1 MPTAPTKTADRNQQS
16 PLADRWLLGLIAGGF
31 GVRVVAA
38 ALLDPDMSFRGDE
51 HIYVR
56 HARELLETGKL
67 ETGWFVRPPLY
78 FVFMAA
84 THLLSDALAVS
95 WTLLAKII
103 QCVAS
108 VATAIPVYLGAR
120 RIAGTRAARYAAA
133 FLLFDPT
140 LIGYTHLL
148 WPETLF
154 TLLVAIV
161 FDGVSDLDRRSAA
174 RSIFL
179 GAMTG
184 LAMLLKPVFG
194 LFALLWAGSWLLHLG
209 WSRTLRQ
216 ILLVGGAAALVISP
230 WVVRNQLRYG
240 PSILLENQGP
250 YNLWV
255 GNSKQPPQEVL
266 RDWRHLGDPVYR
278 AEVAMDRGMEAI
290 GEDPIGFARSYF
302 SRIVNLWGFEFFVF
316 RHVVMGGYGWHPRWG
331 LQATFWSLQIG
342 WALTLLAACAGLSY
356 GSRDPTIRLLL
367 TYAALFTL
375 MVAALVGTT
384 RFRVPFAYLIAI
396 LAGIGL
402 DRAMARGLTRRS
414 LAAIGL
420 AAALLCVSAAKP
432 LFWKVI
438 TDDFVDPRDLSQT
451 DWIYFRY

>member
-1 MPTAPTKTADRNQQS
+1 MPTAPNTTTDRNEQS
-16 PLADRWLLGLIAGGF
+16 PLADRWLLGLIASGF
-31 GVRVVAA
+31 GLRVVAA
-38 ALLDPDMSFRGDE
+38 VLIDPDMHFRGDE
-51 HIYVR
+51 YIYVR

-84 THLLSDALAVS
+84 THLLADTLAVS
-95 WTLLAKII
+95 WTLLAKFL

-108 VATAIPVYLGAR
+108 AATAIPVYAGAR
-120 RIAGTRAARYAAA
+120 RIAGTRAARFAAA

-174 RSIFL
+174 RSLFL
-179 GAMTG
+179 GTMTG

-209 WSRTLRQ
+209 WSRTLRHT
-216 ILLVGGAAALVISP
+216 LLVGGAALLVISP
-230 WVVRNQLRYG
+230 WVIRNQLRYG
-240 PSILLENQGP
+240 PSIVLENQGP
-250 YNLWV
+250 YNLWI
-255 GNSKQPPQEVL
+255 GNSKQPPKQVL

-278 AEVAMDRGMEAI
+278 SEIATDLGIEAI
-290 GEDPIGFARSYF
+290 RDDPSGFTRNYF
-302 SRIVNLWGFEFFVF
+302 SRMVNLWGLEFFVF
-316 RHVVMGGYGWHPRWG
+316 RHVVMGGYGGQTRLW
-331 LQATFWSLQIG
+331 LQATFWSLQVG
-342 WALTLLAACAGLSY
+342 WALSLLAACAGLSY

-367 TYAALFTL
+367 VYAFSFTV

-396 LAGIGL
+396 LAGVGL
-402 DRAMARGLTRRS
+402 DRAIARRLTRRS
-414 LAAIGL
+414 IAAVCLAGS
-420 AAALLCVSAAKP
+420 LLCVSAAKP

-438 TDDFVDPRDLSQT
+438 TNDFVDPRDLDET

>member
-1 MPTAPTKTADRNQQS
+1 
-16 PLADRWLLGLIAGGF
+16 
-31 GVRVVAA
+31 
-38 ALLDPDMSFRGDE
+38 
-51 HIYVR
+51 
-56 HARELLETGKL
+56 
-67 ETGWFVRPPLY
+67 
-78 FVFMAA
+78 
-84 THLLSDALAVS
+84 
-95 WTLLAKII
+95 
-103 QCVAS
+103 
-108 VATAIPVYLGAR
+108 
-120 RIAGTRAARYAAA
+120 
-133 FLLFDPT
+133 
-140 LIGYTHLL
+140 
-148 WPETLF
+148 
-154 TLLVAIV
+154 
-161 FDGVSDLDRRSAA
+161 
-174 RSIFL
+174 
-179 GAMTG
+179 
-184 LAMLLKPVFG
+184 
-194 LFALLWAGSWLLHLG
+194 
-209 WSRTLRQ
+209 
-216 ILLVGGAAALVISP
+216 
-230 WVVRNQLRYG
+230 
-240 PSILLENQGP
+240 
-250 YNLWV
+250 
-255 GNSKQPPQEVL
+255 
-266 RDWRHLGDPVYR
+266 
-278 AEVAMDRGMEAI
+278 
-290 GEDPIGFARSYF
+290 
-302 SRIVNLWGFEFFVF
+302 VNLWGFEFFVF